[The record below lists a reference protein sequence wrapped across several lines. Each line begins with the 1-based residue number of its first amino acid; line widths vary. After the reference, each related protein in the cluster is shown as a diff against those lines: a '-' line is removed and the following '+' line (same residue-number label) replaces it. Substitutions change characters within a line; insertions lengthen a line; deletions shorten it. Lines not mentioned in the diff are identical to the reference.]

1 MHSKICHQQNNDAT
15 VSRRILEILK
25 FGAMTCETESHVVV
39 CIELNNDLGSY
50 RPRVGSDRS
59 MFQSF
64 SGFFPSYKN
73 DLWATCLFRCS
84 PSQVCIL
91 MNRKQ
96 VRTSINDKS
105 HVLVKRHIYNGIDKT
120 MCNLYFIV
128 APTSGSKYV
137 RVSQL

>member
-1 MHSKICHQQNNDAT
+1 MICG
-15 VSRRILEILK
+15 RR
-25 FGAMTCETESHVVV
+25 V
-39 CIELNNDLGSY
+39 CFD
-50 RPRVGSDRS
+50 V
-59 MFQSF
+59 
-64 SGFFPSYKN
+64 
-73 DLWATCLFRCS
+73 

-96 VRTSINDKS
+96 VRTSMNDKS